1 MPNTFPRRVNVPRV
15 RARKD
20 FKDQGPTFLEVI
32 LERSHPDLGQR
43 LLEMIWELMMLG
55 EQTRRGVQVMDDG
68 WRLDSSMAAST
79 VA

>member
-1 MPNTFPRRVNVPRV
+1 
-15 RARKD
+15 
-20 FKDQGPTFLEVI
+20 
-32 LERSHPDLGQR
+32 
-43 LLEMIWELMMLG
+43 MLG